1 MTCSQRPQKG
11 RSNYQIPNASGSLL
25 TAPQHPVDRLQIKR
39 RVLILCRY
47 ALEMDLE
54 IEFAASSA
62 ARQLGYDSMK
72 DKQIKIVKEFVK
84 GI

>member
-1 MTCSQRPQKG
+1 M
-11 RSNYQIPNASGSLL
+11 
-25 TAPQHPVDRLQIKR
+25 
-39 RVLILCRY
+39 LILCRY